1 MGAKGGQAG
10 LRRGRSQLQ
19 RRGQHCGQRRQDG
32 RPAQALSPS
41 RQCGLWSARAGHPT
55 LRCEPGSHPPVFSS
69 HPPPPPPPPPPP
81 APPPPPLPL
90 SPRILAKPPVSR
102 ILSKPGL
109 TTGLFFRQ
117 TLTTISLANDSR
129 LSIITPLPT
138 PTPPSEKYI
147 PLPRPINPIHTPPP
161 PPHQKILPIPRP
173 VTPGLAT
180 CASRAAVG
188 PGRAKNP
195 VRTLYPARHYATD

>member
-1 MGAKGGQAG
+1 MGGKGGQAG

-41 RQCGLWSARAGHPT
+41 RQCSTVHCTGR
-55 LRCEPGSHPPVFSS
+55 
-69 HPPPPPPPPPPP
+69 PPPPPPPP
-81 APPPPPLPL
+81 APPPPLPL

-129 LSIITPLPT
+129 L
-138 PTPPSEKYI
+138 
-147 PLPRPINPIHTPPP
+147 
-161 PPHQKILPIPRP
+161 
-173 VTPGLAT
+173 
-180 CASRAAVG
+180 
-188 PGRAKNP
+188 
-195 VRTLYPARHYATD
+195 